1 MTLCGLCSLVDTAS
15 LFQLQCVRGL
25 FICRDAIKQGD
36 MQKIPFVIY
45 CDFFLQEFIVAWEP
59 PAW

>member
-1 MTLCGLCSLVDTAS
+1 MTLCGLCSLVDNAS

-25 FICRDAIKQGD
+25 FICRDAIKRGD

-45 CDFFLQEFIVAWEP
+45 CDFFLQEFIVA
-59 PAW
+59 